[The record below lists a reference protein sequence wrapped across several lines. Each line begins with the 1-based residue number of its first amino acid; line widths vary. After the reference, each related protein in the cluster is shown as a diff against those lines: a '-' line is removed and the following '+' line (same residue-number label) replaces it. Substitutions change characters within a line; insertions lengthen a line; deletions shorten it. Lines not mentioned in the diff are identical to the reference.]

1 MSNDATPRLGL
12 PFLAAGQAQK
22 ELTHNEALALAD
34 AAICPAIQA
43 VGVDAPPANPVLG
56 QCWIVGAAPSGAW
69 TGQAQALA
77 IWTSGGWRFVP
88 AVDGLQAWVLSDRVW
103 AVRDG
108 GIWRV
113 GEARAKQLILDG
125 QRVVGARQPGVSPP
139 AGGTVIDVEARAA
152 INAILARMSAHGLI
166 SS

>member
-22 ELTHNEALALAD
+22 ELTHNEALTLTD
-34 AAICPAIQA
+34 AAICPAVQA
-43 VGVDAPPANPVLG
+43 VGVNVPPANPVLG

-69 TGQAQALA
+69 TGRAQALA
-77 IWTSGGWRFVP
+77 TWTSGGWRFVP

-103 AVRDG
+103 AVRDEG
-108 GIWRV
+108 AWRI
-113 GEARAKQLILDG
+113 GEVRANQLILSG
-125 QRVVGARQPGVSPP
+125 QRVVGERQPAVPAP
-139 AGGTVIDVEARAA
+139 AGGGVIDVEARAT
-152 INAILARMSAHGLI
+152 ISAILARMSAHGLI

>member
-22 ELTHNEALALAD
+22 EVTHNEALALAD
-34 AAICPAIQA
+34 AAICPAVQA
-43 VGVDAPPANPVLG
+43 VSVDAPPTNPVLG
-56 QCWIVGAAPSGAW
+56 QCWIVGAAPTGAW
-69 TGQAQALA
+69 AGRAQALA

-103 AVRDG
+103 AIRDG
-108 GIWRV
+108 GVWRV
-113 GEARAKQLILDG
+113 GEVRANQLILGG
-125 QRVVGARQPGVSPP
+125 QRVVGARQPAVP
-139 AGGTVIDVEARAA
+139 APTGGTVIDVEARAA
-152 INAILARMSAHGLI
+152 ISAILARMSAHRLI

>member
-1 MSNDATPRLGL
+1 MPSEATPRLGL

-22 ELTHNEALALAD
+22 EVTHNEALALAD
-34 AAICPAIQA
+34 AAICPAVQA
-43 VGVDAPPANPVLG
+43 LGLDAPPASPTPG
-56 QCWIVGAAPSGAW
+56 QCWIVGAAPTGAW

-88 AVDGLQAWVLSDRVW
+88 AIEGMQVWLLPERVW

-108 GIWRV
+108 GIWRL
-113 GEARAKQLILDG
+113 GELRANQLILGG
-125 QRVVGARQPGVSPP
+125 QRVVGARQPAVVGP
-139 AGGTVIDVEARAA
+139 AGGTVVDAEARAA